1 MDDLTLKKIV
11 LEVINQLNKTCVDSI
26 FVLSNG
32 FCFQNELESIGY
44 NLNIASSANDI
55 NIDDYSAIIIDDL
68 SAEIL
73 SCISNLIYK
82 NENTSFII
90 NALLSGKKVIALKN
104 NEQFDNYKNTAS
116 SQLFSK
122 LLELENIDKSYGL
135 IILEKNNFLSYF
147 KKDVKENDDKNI
159 VSSGNCCDFT
169 DKRVITKS
177 DIIDIVN
184 DYSSIKVRSNAIIT
198 PLVMDYIK
206 ENKINIL
213 YE

>member
-11 LEVINQLNKTCVDSI
+11 LEVIKQLNKTCTDSI
-26 FVLSNG
+26 FVLSNS
-32 FCFQNELESIGY
+32 FCFKNELESIGY
-44 NLNIASSANDI
+44 NLNIAYSANDI

-73 SCISNLIYK
+73 SCISNLLYK
-82 NENTSFII
+82 DENTSFII
-90 NALLSGKKVIALKN
+90 NALLYGKKVIALKDN
-104 NEQFDNYKNTAS
+104 NKFNNYKNAVS

-122 LLELENIDKSYGL
+122 LLELENTAKSYGL
-135 IILEKNNFLSYF
+135 IILDKNNFLSYF
-147 KKDVKENDDKNI
+147 KKDVKENNDKNI
-159 VSSGNCCDFT
+159 VSSGNCCDFI

-184 DYSSIKVRSNAIIT
+184 DYSSIKVRNNAIIT

>member
-1 MDDLTLKKIV
+1 M
-11 LEVINQLNKTCVDSI
+11 
-26 FVLSNG
+26 
-32 FCFQNELESIGY
+32 
-44 NLNIASSANDI
+44 
-55 NIDDYSAIIIDDL
+55 

-73 SCISNLIYK
+73 SCISNLLYK
-82 NENTSFII
+82 DENTSFII
-90 NALLSGKKVIALKN
+90 NALLYGKKVIALKN
-104 NEQFDNYKNTAS
+104 NDKFNNYKNTAS

-122 LLELENIDKSYGL
+122 LLELENTAKSYGL
-135 IILEKNNFLSYF
+135 IILDKNNFLSYF
-147 KKDVKENDDKNI
+147 KKDVKENNDKNI
-159 VSSGNCCDFT
+159 VSSGNCCDFI

-184 DYSSIKVRSNAIIT
+184 DYSSIKVRNNAIIT

>member
-11 LEVINQLNKTCVDSI
+11 LEVINQLNKTYVDSI
-26 FVLSNG
+26 FVLSHG

-122 LLELENIDKSYGL
+122 LLELENTAKSYGL

-184 DYSSIKVRSNAIIT
+184 DYSSIRVRNNAIIT

>member
-11 LEVINQLNKTCVDSI
+11 LEVINQLNKTCMDSI
-26 FVLSNG
+26 FVLSDS
-32 FCFQNELESIGY
+32 FCFKNELENIGY

-55 NIDDYSAIIIDDL
+55 NIDNYSAVIIDDL

-73 SCISNLIYK
+73 SCISNLLYK
-82 NENTSFII
+82 NENVSFII
-90 NALLSGKKVIALKN
+90 NALLSGKNVIALKN
-104 NEQFDNYKNTAS
+104 NEKFDSYKNTAS

-122 LLELENIDKSYGL
+122 LLELENTAKSYGL
-135 IILEKNNFLSYF
+135 IILDKSNFLSYF
-147 KKDVKENDDKNI
+147 RKDKKINDDKNI
-159 VSSGNCCDFT
+159 VSSGNCFNFQ
-169 DKRVITKS
+169 DKKVITKS
-177 DIIDIVN
+177 DIVDIIN
-184 DYSSIKVRSNAIIT
+184 DYSSIKISSNAIIT

>member
-11 LEVINQLNKTCVDSI
+11 LEVINQLNKTGVDSI

-32 FCFQNELESIGY
+32 FCFKNELESIGY

-73 SCISNLIYK
+73 SCISNLLYK
-82 NENTSFII
+82 NEDISFII

-104 NEQFDNYKNTAS
+104 NDKFNNYKNTAS

-122 LLELENIDKSYGL
+122 LLELENTAKSYGL

-184 DYSSIKVRSNAIIT
+184 DYSSIKVRNNAIIT

>member
-11 LEVINQLNKTCVDSI
+11 LEVIKQLNKTCVDSI

-32 FCFQNELESIGY
+32 FCFKNELESIGY
-44 NLNIASSANDI
+44 NLNIASSENDI
-55 NIDDYSAIIIDDL
+55 NIDA
-68 SAEIL
+68 
-73 SCISNLIYK
+73 
-82 NENTSFII
+82 SFII

-104 NEQFDNYKNTAS
+104 NDKFNNYKNTAS

-122 LLELENIDKSYGL
+122 LLELESTAKSYGL

-147 KKDVKENDDKNI
+147 KKDAKENDDKNI
-159 VSSGNCCDFT
+159 VSSGNCCDFI

-184 DYSSIKVRSNAIIT
+184 DYSSIKVRNNAIIT

>member
-32 FCFQNELESIGY
+32 FCFKNELESIGY

-73 SCISNLIYK
+73 SCISNLLYK

-104 NEQFDNYKNTAS
+104 NDKFNNYKNTAS

-122 LLELENIDKSYGL
+122 LLELENTAKSYGL

-184 DYSSIKVRSNAIIT
+184 DYSSIKVRNNAIIT

>member
-11 LEVINQLNKTCVDSI
+11 LEVIKQLNKTCVDSI

-32 FCFQNELESIGY
+32 FCFKNELESIGY

-73 SCISNLIYK
+73 SCISNLLYK

-104 NEQFDNYKNTAS
+104 NDKFNNYKNTAS

-122 LLELENIDKSYGL
+122 LLELENTAKSYGL

-147 KKDVKENDDKNI
+147 KKDVKENNDKNI

-184 DYSSIKVRSNAIIT
+184 DYSSIKVRNNTIIT

>member
-32 FCFQNELESIGY
+32 FCFKNELESIGY

-73 SCISNLIYK
+73 SCISNLLYK

-122 LLELENIDKSYGL
+122 LLELESTAKSYGL

-184 DYSSIKVRSNAIIT
+184 DYSSIKVRNNTIIT

>member
-11 LEVINQLNKTCVDSI
+11 LEVIKQLNKTCTDSI
-26 FVLSNG
+26 FVLSNS
-32 FCFQNELESIGY
+32 FCFKNELESIGY
-44 NLNIASSANDI
+44 NLNIAYSANDI

-73 SCISNLIYK
+73 SCISNLLYK
-82 NENTSFII
+82 DENTSFII
-90 NALLSGKKVIALKN
+90 NALLYGKKVIALKN
-104 NEQFDNYKNTAS
+104 NDKFNNYKNTAS

-122 LLELENIDKSYGL
+122 LLELENTAKSYGL
-135 IILEKNNFLSYF
+135 IILDKNNFLSYF
-147 KKDVKENDDKNI
+147 KKDVKENNDKNI
-159 VSSGNCCDFT
+159 VSSGNCCDFI

>member
-32 FCFQNELESIGY
+32 FCFKNELESIGY

-73 SCISNLIYK
+73 SCISNLLYK

-104 NEQFDNYKNTAS
+104 NDKFNNYKNTAS

-122 LLELENIDKSYGL
+122 LLELENTAKSYGL

-147 KKDVKENDDKNI
+147 KKDAKENDDKNI

-184 DYSSIKVRSNAIIT
+184 DYSSIKVRNNTIIT